1 MKQCYPKVP
10 GILAILTLLF
20 YLPASLNAQCLC
32 ENGNTPQTVTY
43 QQTRNIR
50 PIDDSTTFDLLQF
63 NPTLGQLTCVNV
75 FSYITGIVR
84 MRLENDE
91 IYPVN
96 YRIGYNR
103 TDQIQG
109 PGLTPAITN
118 TFSKNYGPYNL
129 AASDGA
135 YFSGP
140 DFVAIGPDSV
150 LKNRYLSRNLTG
162 GLAPFLGYGTL
173 QYNYKVT
180 GRTSVTGSINYIFS
194 VSSQDIVT
202 VGITYSFCP
211 TALLAAGI
219 KDFAAAKRN
228 QSDVYLSWT
237 TVNEL
242 KSNKYEIEISKNNS
256 EFVSIGQVQANTVN
270 GSTSSKYEYPY
281 HLPQANAGNLYF
293 RVKQINSAGK
303 AVYSPVKLVSFI
315 DSKAGFSIYPNPVR
329 NKVQLQFENAINGDF
344 KVDIVNIAGQAIFSR
359 DMKLKETSVLSIE
372 LPETPAPG
380 VYYLRAKDVNSS
392 KTYSGK
398 LIVQS
403 H

>member
-32 ENGNTPQTVTY
+32 ENGNAPQTVTY

-75 FSYITGIVR
+75 FSFITGIVR

-118 TFSKNYGPYNL
+118 TFSKNYGPYSL

-150 LKNRYLSRNLTG
+150 LKNRYLNRNLTG
-162 GLAPFLGYGTL
+162 GLAPFLGYGNL

-180 GRTSVTGSINYIFS
+180 GRTTVTGSINYIFS

-228 QSDVYLSWT
+228 QNDVYLSWT

-281 HLPQANAGNLYF
+281 HLSQATAGNLYF

-344 KVDIVNIAGQAIFSR
+344 KVDIVNIAGQVIFSR